1 MSLRPQP
8 NKIKVCLVAI
18 SLGQG
23 GADRSCAL
31 LSEMLSEQGFEVH
44 LAILNDQLGFSY
56 DAKLLNLGKLKK
68 GQDSFLKRFFR
79 IKKLKRYLQ
88 KEGITHVIDHRPKNN
103 YKRELFYKNYVY
115 KGLQAIYVVHSFK
128 TETYFGEEPAKMKEL
143 YDRNLKTVTVSEAI
157 QNKLKTDLGL
167 DNTQCIYNPFDTI
180 WKEKSE
186 EVIYPL
192 KQPFI
197 LSYGRI
203 DDDVK
208 DFSFLIRSYHHSEL
222 WKEGLRLVIMGEGK
236 DENKL
241 KTLVEELALTEYIEF
256 LPFAANPFPYISQAH
271 MVALTSKWEGFP
283 MVLVES
289 LSLGIPVVSLDI
301 NSGPSEIINH
311 RKNGLLVT
319 EREFPAFAGAMREL
333 FENQSLYATC
343 KENAQASVSQFSKEV
358 IAAAWTKLL
367 KNE

>member
-8 NKIKVCLVAI
+8 VKIKVCLVAI
-18 SLGQG
+18 SLGEG

-31 LSEMLSEQGFEVH
+31 LSEMLSERGFEVH
-44 LAILNDQLGFSY
+44 LAILNDEIAFTY
-56 DAKLLNLGKLKK
+56 NAKLLNLGSLKN

-88 KEGITHVIDHRPKNN
+88 KENITHVIDHRPKNN

-115 KGLQAIYVVHSFK
+115 KGLQTIYVVHSFK
-128 TETYFGEEPAKMKEL
+128 TETYFGVEPLKMKEL
-143 YDRNLKTVTVSEAI
+143 YDRNLQTVTVSKAI
-157 QNKLKTDLGL
+157 QNKLQNELGL
-167 DNTQCIYNPFDTI
+167 NNTQCIYNPFDAA
-180 WKEKSE
+180 WKTKSRE
-186 EVIYPL
+186 AIYPL
-192 KQPFI
+192 ELPFI

-222 WKEGLRLVIMGEGK
+222 WKQDLRLIIMGEGK
-236 DENKL
+236 DKNKL
-241 KTLVEELALTEYIEF
+241 KRLVEELALTNHVEF
-256 LPFAANPFPYISQAH
+256 LPFAVNPFPYIAQAY

-311 RKNGLLVT
+311 EKNGLLVT
-319 EREFPAFAGAMREL
+319 EREYPAFADALCEL
-333 FENQSLYATC
+333 FENPSLYATC

-358 IAAAWTKLL
+358 IAEAWTKLL
-367 KNE
+367 TNE

>member
-1 MSLRPQP
+1 MSMRPQP

-18 SLGQG
+18 SLGKG

-44 LAILNDQLGFSY
+44 LAILNDEIAFNHK
-56 DAKLLNLGKLKK
+56 AKLLNLGKLKK

-88 KEGITHVIDHRPKNN
+88 KEGITHIIDHRPKNN

-115 KGLQAIYVVHSFK
+115 KGLQTVYVVHSFK
-128 TETYFGEEPAKMKEL
+128 TATYFGEEPLKMKEL
-143 YDRNLKTVTVSEAI
+143 YERNLKTVTVSKAI
-157 QNKLKTDLGL
+157 QNKLKTELKL
-167 DNTQCIYNPFDTI
+167 DNTECIYNPFDTA

-186 EVIYPL
+186 EAIFPL

-208 DFSFLIRSYHHSEL
+208 DFSFLMRSYHHSEL

-241 KTLVEELALTEYIEF
+241 RALAEELMINEHIDF
-256 LPFAANPFPYISQAH
+256 LPFAANPFPYITKAH

-311 RKNGLLVT
+311 KQNGLLVT
-319 EREFPAFAGAMREL
+319 ERQFPAFASAMREL
-333 FENQSLYATC
+333 FENSTLYATC
-343 KENAQASVSQFSKEV
+343 KENAQASVSQFSKEM
-358 IAAAWTKLL
+358 IAEAWTKLL
-367 KNE
+367 TNE

>member
-1 MSLRPQP
+1 MSLRPQT

-18 SLGQG
+18 SLGKG

-44 LAILNDQLGFSY
+44 LAILNDTVVFNY
-56 DAKLLNLGKLKK
+56 NAKLFNLGKFKK

-115 KGLQAIYVVHSFK
+115 KGLQTIYVVHSFK
-128 TETYFGEEPAKMKEL
+128 TETYFGEQPVKMKEV
-143 YDRNLKTVTVSEAI
+143 YEGNLRTVTVSEAI
-157 QNKLKTDLGL
+157 KNKLATELSL
-167 DNTQCIYNPFDTI
+167 FNTQCIYNPFDSA
-180 WKEKSE
+180 WKAKSE
-186 EVIYPL
+186 EEIFPI

-222 WKEGLRLVIMGEGK
+222 WKEGMRLVIMGEGK
-236 DENKL
+236 DKNKL
-241 KTLVEELALTEYIEF
+241 KTLTEELTLIDYIDF
-256 LPFAANPFPYISQAH
+256 LPFAANPFPYIAQAH
-271 MVALTSKWEGFP
+271 VVALTSNWEGFP

-301 NSGPSEIINH
+301 NSGPSEIIQH
-311 RKNGLLVT
+311 RKNGLLVA
-319 EREFPAFAGAMREL
+319 EREYPTFAGALREL
-333 FENQSLYATC
+333 FENPSLYATC

-358 IAAAWTKLL
+358 IAEAWTKLL
-367 KNE
+367 TNE

>member
-18 SLGQG
+18 SLGKG

-44 LAILNDQLGFSY
+44 LAILNDEIVFTY

-68 GQDSFLKRFFR
+68 DQDSFLKRFFR

-88 KEGITHVIDHRPKNN
+88 KNGITHVIDHRPKNN

-115 KGLQAIYVVHSFK
+115 KGLQTIYVVHSFK
-128 TETYFGEEPAKMKEL
+128 TETYFGVEPLKMKEL
-143 YDRNLKTVTVSEAI
+143 YERNLKTVTVSKAI
-157 QNKLKTDLGL
+157 QNKLSTDFSLK
-167 DNTQCIYNPFDTI
+167 NTQCIYNPFDTT
-180 WKEKSE
+180 WRTKSE
-186 EVIYPL
+186 EAIFPL

-208 DFSFLIRSYHHSEL
+208 DFSFLIRSYQHSEL

-241 KTLVEELALTEYIEF
+241 RALAEELTLTEYIDF
-256 LPFAANPFPYISQAH
+256 LPFATNPFPYIAQAK

-319 EREFPAFAGAMREL
+319 EREFPAFAGALREL
-333 FENQSLYATC
+333 FENPSLYTTC

-358 IAAAWTKLL
+358 IAEAWTKLL
-367 KNE
+367 TNE